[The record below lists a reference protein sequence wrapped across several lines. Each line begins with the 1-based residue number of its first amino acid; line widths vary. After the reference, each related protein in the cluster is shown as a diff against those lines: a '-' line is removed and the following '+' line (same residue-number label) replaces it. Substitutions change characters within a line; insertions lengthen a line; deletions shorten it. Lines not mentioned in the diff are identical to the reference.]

1 MLETKIKISG
11 FCDEIHDDILVQFE
25 AAKKLGIK
33 YYDPRI
39 VDGKNVTLL
48 TDEELDRLCALM
60 KEYGMTPTSLGTPI
74 GKIKTTDDFEEHF
87 EYFKRTVE
95 VAKKVGTKYIRMFSF
110 YLPEDEDFDSYTDW
124 VVERL
129 ERMVKYAEEQ
139 GVVLLHENEKGIY
152 GNVASR
158 CKILFE
164 RIVSP
169 AFRCAFDF
177 SNFVECDQE
186 CSEAYE
192 MLKPYIDHIHIKDNK
207 GGTEVVPAGWGDGK
221 IPEILADAYKNGY
234 DGFVSLEPHLF
245 TFDVPETAGEMTKQF
260 EDVKAQRYAFAV
272 EELVKVIENI

>member
-11 FCDEIHDDILVQFE
+11 FCDEIHDDILVQFD
-25 AAKKLGIK
+25 ALKKLGIK
-33 YYDPRI
+33 YFDPRI

-48 TDEELDRLCALM
+48 NDDELDRLCALM
-60 KEYGMTPTSLGTPI
+60 KEYDLTPTSLGTPI

-87 EYFKRTVE
+87 RYFKRTVE
-95 VAKKVGTKYIRMFSF
+95 VAKKVGTRYIRMFSF
-110 YLPEDEDFDSYTDW
+110 YLPENEDFDTYTDW

-129 ERMVKYAEEQ
+129 EKMVKYAEEND
-139 GVVLLHENEKGIY
+139 VVLLHENEKGIY

-158 CKILFE
+158 CRTLFE

-169 AFRCAFDF
+169 SFRCAFDF

-186 CSEAYE
+186 CLEAYE

-207 GGTEVVPAGWGDGK
+207 GAVEVVPAGWGDGK
-221 IPEILADAYKNGY
+221 IPEILSDVYKNGY

-245 TFDVPETAGEMTKQF
+245 TFDVPENAGEMVEQF
-260 EDVKAQRYAFAV
+260 EEVKAKRYAFAV
-272 EELVKVIENI
+272 KELVSVINNI